1 MTDLTA
7 GVFQMGD
14 VDYRALRGALS
25 QSGAKKLLLPAGPA
39 RYRHWVD
46 NPYEEPK
53 KAFDLGK
60 VAHQVIL
67 DDPED
72 RVTVV
77 DAPDWRG
84 KAAREAA
91 AEAREN
97 QRTPILAHEWEEVQQ
112 MAAVVHSHPL
122 ASKLLK
128 RGEGKPEQTLVW
140 QDPNSGVWCQGRTD
154 WLGRFLVDYK
164 TVGGMADPESF
175 GRSSASYGYMIQA
188 YWYAWGART
197 LGLEVEEPLLF
208 VVQETKPPYLV
219 SVLALDE
226 IAYNIGRNL
235 SHAAIAIYAECVR
248 TGTWPGYPSEVQ
260 YTTLPEWFLRDH
272 DEEMTV

>member
-1 MTDLTA
+1 M
-7 GVFQMGD
+7 
-14 VDYRALRGALS
+14 S
-25 QSGAKKLLLPAGPA
+25 QTGAKKLLSPAGPA

-97 QRTPILAHEWEEVQQ
+97 RRTPILAHEWEEVQQ

-154 WLGRFLVDYK
+154 WLGRFLVDFK
-164 TVGGMADPESF
+164 TTSGYADAESF
-175 GRSSASYGYMIQA
+175 GKSSANLGYMLQA
-188 YWYAWGART
+188 FWYKWGANV
-197 LGLEVEEPLLF
+197 LGLPVNEELLF
-208 VVQETKPPYLV
+208 VVQEVKPPYIV
-219 SVLALDE
+219 NVIALDE
-226 IAYNIGRNL
+226 TAMTIGRNL
-235 SHAAIAIYAECVR
+235 ANAAIRIYAECVR
-248 TGTWPGYPSEVQ
+248 TGHWPAFPNEVQ
-260 YTTLPEWFLRDH
+260 YASLPAWYLRDH
-272 DEEMTV
+272 DEESA